1 MIFFFF
7 IFSNVFEFKNLKI
20 FFRIS
25 DWRLLQCFLLWLY
38 WCLSSTKMLL
48 SKCVCMSPC
57 NMIVFVAVIHPTS
70 VKQATTHVALSVVM
84 LDANGATAT
93 ELQRLG

>member
-1 MIFFFF
+1 
-7 IFSNVFEFKNLKI
+7 
-20 FFRIS
+20 
-25 DWRLLQCFLLWLY
+25 
-38 WCLSSTKMLL
+38 MLL

-84 LDANGATAT
+84 LDVNGATAT